1 MINLYNSLT
10 QKKEKFIP
18 IKKGKVGL
26 YTCGPTVYD
35 YSHIGNFRTFL
46 FEDLLKRVLLAFD
59 YEVYHVMNI
68 TDIDDKTIKKA
79 NDEGK
84 ELKDITKKYTDAFL
98 KDSDSLRI
106 LEANDYPKATN
117 HINEMI
123 EIIKIL
129 LEREYAYISKDGSVF
144 FKLSKYPNYG
154 RLVNIAKSNKINE
167 VQLSDE
173 YDLDNIND
181 FALWKSYKSD
191 DGEIGWDSPW
201 GKGRP
206 GWHIECSAMSIKYL
220 GAHFDIH
227 CGGIDNKFPHHENEL
242 AQSVCALD
250 TSFVNYWL
258 HSEFLTIEGKK
269 MSKSLNNYYIISDL
283 VDNGFSYEDF
293 RYIIL
298 SAHYRSKVN
307 FSLKRRDEA
316 KSSIRRIEEVRQR
329 LLDISEK
336 TSEVLPKEV
345 DDFNES
351 LKDDLDTPKAFA
363 VFFSWIRKTN
373 QNLDKNNISNIEAQ
387 MGNAFIE
394 YFNSVFAILEKKN
407 KLSSE
412 VQLLVDSR
420 EKHRKNK
427 EWEKSDLIRE
437 KLLSLG
443 WNIKDTPFGAKV
455 TKI

>member
-10 QKKEKFIP
+10 HKKEKFIP

-206 GWHIECSAMSIKYL
+206 GWHIECSAMSTKYL

-227 CGGIDNKFPHHENEL
+227 CGGVDNKFPHHENEL
-242 AQSVCALD
+242 AQSVCAFD

-443 WNIKDTPFGAKV
+443 WNIKDTPFGTKV